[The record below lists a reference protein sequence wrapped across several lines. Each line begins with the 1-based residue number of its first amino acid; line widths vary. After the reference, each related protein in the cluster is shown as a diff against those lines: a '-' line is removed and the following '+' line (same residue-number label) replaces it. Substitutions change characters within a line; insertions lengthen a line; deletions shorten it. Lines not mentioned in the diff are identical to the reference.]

1 MEQKQ
6 LVFCTTSESLISE
19 SLISESNSMTYATL
33 GRVMNTLLTC
43 KPKKLLD
50 TISHLNPSPKI
61 DVSLEQSL
69 WFLYKYV
76 KDAAEKESSLDQSL
90 RFTGSKHG
98 NQVMTLLN
106 WLFEDEICFQALAND
121 LEAILS
127 RREDHF
133 ISLGWCT
140 LARSLIE
147 FEVTMD
153 KLVTR
158 GVRARYDA
166 LLKIF
171 CTCMSHLVA
180 IVCDGSTVQGEF
192 ELPTRLSV
200 AAADLILSL
209 TEALT
214 RTNSVVN
221 CSDDKQ
227 KAAGTG
233 ERNRPVT
240 LLPST
245 STKKKVNKVGKSSDF
260 TGMEM
265 KLLLWDHLDNLI
277 ILVERLTA
285 WSRKSRPLH
294 AKALEKVRRF
304 RNVEERSIAAFFLL
318 ETLWHVVA
326 LGRSQIRSAIYR
338 VIGAVLIRDSDNYA
352 EESPRNKESGRET
365 IIFFLNCLALLLG
378 RLHGKQF
385 ETTIEESGSRL
396 SQAIISQVWSN
407 ASSCLTNQQRASIFL
422 LNSVDDEVVDSSLCI
437 FKAVIFRTNSS
448 LSKHSADIRRISALL
463 PMLLH
468 LLDERDSAAKAVIK
482 LFAEYCSLSSDTQ
495 CLEEILKRLTSGN
508 VSQKRN
514 AVDFISNLIHMSK
527 ESDTVLP
534 PPMWQHLSFHLLEFL
549 QDEQMVINTQASN
562 LIPLIGADYTMPF
575 LFTTA
580 DPSFTLP
587 ALVCLIYSPLVR
599 VHSLASGTLIAL
611 LKNYKHNPD
620 VICMLLDCLS
630 KPSQNPDICDTADGV
645 EVNDYDLLCASLLL
659 VVSWKALGQKPDIDR
674 VLKLLPEWSKLVE
687 DWKVMIGPLIDKLF
701 AESSNAVI
709 VRFLSSISEHLAS
722 AADFVFQR
730 LISYSRRQK
739 EIVYKI
745 FNFQVIDANSETYDE
760 VDSLN
765 VDSGLLAS
773 ESTSSSVSCEYS
785 ALLDEGVYP
794 NYDAAEQQLDLFN
807 RLCPLLVVRLL
818 PLQVFSDLN
827 SRALYDEL
835 PTKLATYAEG
845 LPETTALPT
854 KVEVRSVYILP
865 SPDPTFWDFTGA
877 LSKFEFEDVRKLAAE
892 LCGRIHPKVLI
903 PIMSYQLKNATIA
916 KDLLKIK
923 ACVFSI
929 CTSLLVNGTDA
940 YAHPDMFRIR
950 KAIETI
956 LLWPSVDWDDISKAQ
971 HGCIDCLALMLCT
984 ELQATKAVKNSIS
997 SEVCFEQSIVSS
1009 GNSVA
1014 KDTVCSYVI
1023 HHLVCDEDIY
1033 VKLGR
1038 DEVAKAHLCFRLCM
1052 ANVLISACQK
1062 VPRASKKPFVSKIL
1076 PCVLHSVEEIADSE
1090 VRSACIQVF
1099 FSMVYHLKS
1108 LVLPYSSD
1116 LLKASIKSLREG
1128 SEKGRIA
1135 GAKLLASLMASEEAV
1150 LQKISGGLVEAR
1162 ALLQDI
1168 CSSDASLDVRKMCQG
1183 LLECF
1188 SV

>member
-1 MEQKQ
+1 MEEQ
-6 LVFCTTSESLISE
+6 LVLHKTSEPLISE
-19 SLISESNSMTYATL
+19 SSNSMTSATL
-33 GRVMNTLLTC
+33 GRVMNTLLTS
-43 KPKKLLD
+43 KPNKLLH

-61 DVSLEQSL
+61 APIAVSLEQSL
-69 WFLYKYV
+69 WFLFKYI
-76 KDAAEKESSLDQSL
+76 KDAAEKKSSLDQVLVPMIQHSL

-98 NQVMTLLN
+98 NQVMILLN
-106 WLFEDEICFQALAND
+106 WIFEDEICFQAIAND
-121 LEAILS
+121 LEAVLT
-127 RREDHF
+127 RKEDRY

-153 KLVTR
+153 KLVTHAYQTKPMKKDITEVFVMWEWNILLLC
-158 GVRARYDA
+158 GIRARYDA

-171 CTCMSHLVA
+171 CMCMSHLVA
-180 IVCDGSTVQGEF
+180 IVRDGSTVQGEF

-209 TEALT
+209 TEALA
-214 RTNSVVN
+214 TNSVFS

-233 ERNRPVT
+233 ERNHPVT

-285 WSRKSRPLH
+285 WNRKSRPLH
-294 AKALEKVRRF
+294 AKALERVHRWLLGMQENYIHIQTKADSEMLKSGVLLLSSCWKHYGMLLHLEDHKF
-304 RNVEERSIAAFFLL
+304 AQQYIELL
-318 ETLWHVVA
+318 EQCLSGIQFYA
-326 LGRSQIRSAIYR
+326 
-338 VIGAVLIRDSDNYA
+338 DNYA
-352 EESPRNKESGRET
+352 EESPGNKESGKET

-378 RLHGKQF
+378 RLNGKQF
-385 ETTIEESGSRL
+385 ETTIEEYGSRL
-396 SQAIISQVWSN
+396 SQAIISQ
-407 ASSCLTNQQRASIFL
+407 
-422 LNSVDDEVVDSSLCI
+422 LNNVDDEVIDSSLCI

-448 LSKHSADIRRISALL
+448 LSKHSADLRQIDAVL

-482 LFAEYCSLSSDTQ
+482 LFAEYCSISSDTQ
-495 CLEEILKRLTSGN
+495 CLEEILKRLISGS

-514 AVDFISNLIHMSK
+514 AVDFISDLINMSM

-534 PPMWQHLSFHLLEFL
+534 PPMWQHLSCHLLEFL

-562 LIPLIGADYTMPF
+562 LIPLI
-575 LFTTA
+575 
-580 DPSFTLP
+580 DPSFTLS
-587 ALVCLIYSPLVR
+587 ALVCLIYSPLER
-599 VHSLASGTLIAL
+599 VHSLASGALIAL

-620 VICMLLDCLS
+620 IICMLLDCLS
-630 KPSQNPDICDTADGV
+630 KPSQNPDICVTADGV
-645 EVNDYDLLCASLLL
+645 E
-659 VVSWKALGQKPDIDR
+659 GQKPDIDR
-674 VLKLLPEWSKLVE
+674 VLKLLPEWSKMLFLDFLVLSLYNVHSGKSYSKASIRMDVE

-701 AESSNAVI
+701 AEPSNAVI

-722 AADFVFQR
+722 VADFVFQR

-739 EIVYKI
+739 
-745 FNFQVIDANSETYDE
+745 
-760 VDSLN
+760 DS
-765 VDSGLLAS
+765 
-773 ESTSSSVSCEYS
+773 
-785 ALLDEGVYP
+785 LDEGVYP
-794 NYDAAEQQLDLFN
+794 NYDAEERQLDLFN
-807 RLCPLLVVRLL
+807 RLCPLLVMRLL
-818 PLQVFSDLN
+818 PLQVFNDLN
-827 SRALYDEL
+827 SYALYDEL
-835 PTKLATYAEG
+835 PTKLSTHDDECLGTQSTECVAG
-845 LPETTALPT
+845 LLIN
-854 KVEVRSVYILP
+854 R
-865 SPDPTFWDFTGA
+865 A
-877 LSKFEFEDVRKLAAE
+877 LSKFEFEDVRRLAAE

-903 PIMSYQLKNATIA
+903 PIMSYQLKNATNA

-923 ACVFSI
+923 ACLFSI

-956 LLWPSVDWDDISKAQ
+956 LLWPSMDGDDISKAQ

-997 SEVCFEQSIVSS
+997 SEVCFEPSIVSS
-1009 GNSVA
+1009 GDSVT
-1014 KDTVCSYVI
+1014 KSSVCSYVI
-1023 HHLVCDEDIY
+1023 HELVCDEDIS

-1038 DEVAKAHLCFRLCM
+1038 NEVAKAHLSFRLCM

-1062 VPRASKKPFVSKIL
+1062 VPNAIKKPYVSKVL
-1076 PCVLHSVEEIADSE
+1076 PRVLHSVEDIVDPE

-1108 LVLPYSSD
+1108 LVLPYSSN
-1116 LLKASIKSLREG
+1116 LLKASLKSLREG
-1128 SEKGRIA
+1128 SEKERIA

-1150 LQKISGGLVEAR
+1150 LQNISGGLVEAR

-1168 CSSDASLDVRKMCQG
+1168 CSSDPSLDVRKMCQR
-1183 LLECF
+1183 LLVCLI

>member
-1 MEQKQ
+1 MEEDEQRQ
-6 LVFCTTSESLISE
+6 QV
-19 SLISESNSMTYATL
+19 SESNSMTSATL

-43 KPKKLLD
+43 KPKKLQE
-50 TISHLNPSPKI
+50 TISHLEPSPKI
-61 DVSLEQSL
+61 APIGVSLVQSL
-69 WFLYKYV
+69 WFLSKHV
-76 KDAAEKESSLDQSL
+76 KDAAEKESYLDQVLVPMIQHSL

-98 NQVMTLLN
+98 NQVMILLN
-106 WLFEDEICFQALAND
+106 WLFEDEISFQALAND
-121 LEAILS
+121 LKYILS
-127 RREDHF
+127 RKEDRY

-158 GVRARYDA
+158 GVRCRYDA

-171 CTCMSHLVA
+171 CTCMSHLVS
-180 IVCDGSTVQGEF
+180 IVYDGSTVQGEF

-200 AAADLILSL
+200 AAADLVLSL
-209 TEALT
+209 TEALA
-214 RTNSVVN
+214 RANSVFN
-221 CSDDKQ
+221 CSDDKR
-227 KAAGTG
+227 KAAATG
-233 ERNRPVT
+233 ERNLPVM

-245 STKKKVNKVGKSSDF
+245 PTKKKVNNISKSSDYE
-260 TGMEM
+260 GMEM

-294 AKALEKVRRF
+294 AKALERVCKWLRGMQENYIHEQTKADSEMLKRGVLLLSSCWKHYGMLLHLEDNKF
-304 RNVEERSIAAFFLL
+304 PQQYTELL
-318 ETLWHVVA
+318 EQYLSGIQFYA
-326 LGRSQIRSAIYR
+326 
-338 VIGAVLIRDSDNYA
+338 DNYA

-385 ETTIEESGSRL
+385 ETTIEEYGSRL
-396 SQAIISQVWSN
+396 SEAIISQ
-407 ASSCLTNQQRASIFL
+407 
-422 LNSVDDEVVDSSLCI
+422 LNSVDDEVIDSSLCI

-448 LSKHSADIRRISALL
+448 LSKHSADIRQINALL
-463 PMLLH
+463 PMLLD

-482 LFAEYCSLSSDTQ
+482 LLAEYCSISSDTQ
-495 CLEEILKRLTSGN
+495 CLGEILKRLISGN

-514 AVDFISNLIHMSK
+514 AVDFISDFIHMSMQ
-527 ESDTVLP
+527 SDTVLP
-534 PPMWQHLSFHLLEFL
+534 PPIWQRLSCHLLEFL
-549 QDEQMVINTQASN
+549 QDEQMVISTQASS
-562 LIPLIGADYTMPF
+562 LIPLI
-575 LFTTA
+575 

-587 ALVCLIYSPLVR
+587 ALVCLIYLPLER

-620 VICMLLDCLS
+620 VICLLLDCLS
-630 KPSQNPDICDTADGV
+630 KPSENPDICDAADGV
-645 EVNDYDLLCASLLL
+645 EG
-659 VVSWKALGQKPDIDR
+659 KKTDIDR
-674 VLKLLPEWSKLVE
+674 VLKLLPEWSKMVE

-701 AESSNAVI
+701 AEPSNAVI

-722 AADFVFQR
+722 ATDFVFQR
-730 LISYSRRQK
+730 IISYSRRQK
-739 EIVYKI
+739 EERKMDLYMV
-745 FNFQVIDANSETYDE
+745 FIDLEKAYDKVMREVLWRCLETRCVPIMYIRAIKVCMMELRPRLGD
-760 VDSLN
+760 DIGG
-765 VDSGLLAS
+765 DSGNREIDENVAHRIGAGVDHFDS
-773 ESTSSSVSCEYS
+773 MSSSP
-785 ALLDEGVYP
+785 DEGVYP
-794 NYDAAEQQLDLFN
+794 NYDAPEGQIDLFN

-818 PLQVFSDLN
+818 PLQVFNDLN
-827 SRALYDEL
+827 SSALYDEL
-835 PTKLATYAEG
+835 PTKLAHDDECLRTQSTECVAG
-845 LPETTALPT
+845 LLIN
-854 KVEVRSVYILP
+854 R
-865 SPDPTFWDFTGA
+865 A
-877 LSKFEFEDVRKLAAE
+877 LSKFEFEDVRRLAAE

-903 PIMSYQLKNATIA
+903 PIMSYQLKNATST

-923 ACVFSI
+923 ACLFSI

-940 YAHPDMFRIR
+940 YAHPDMFWIC

-956 LLWPSVDWDDISKAQ
+956 LFWPSVDGDDISKAQ

-997 SEVCFEQSIVSS
+997 IEVCFEQSIVSS
-1009 GNSVA
+1009 GDSLT
-1014 KDTVCSYVI
+1014 KSSVCSYVI
-1023 HHLVCDEDIY
+1023 HHLVCGEDIS
-1033 VKLGR
+1033 VMLGR
-1038 DEVAKAHLCFRLCM
+1038 NEVVKAHHSFRLCM

-1062 VPRASKKPFVSKIL
+1062 VPSASKKPFVSKIL
-1076 PCVLHSVEEIADSE
+1076 PRVLHSVEEIANSE

-1116 LLKASIKSLREG
+1116 LLKVSIKSLREG
-1128 SEKGRIA
+1128 SEKERIA

-1162 ALLQDI
+1162 TLLQDI
-1168 CSSDASLDVRKMCQG
+1168 CSSDLPLDARKMCQR
-1183 LLECF
+1183 LLVCLT
-1188 SV
+1188 SL

>member
-1 MEQKQ
+1 MEEQ
-6 LVFCTTSESLISE
+6 LVLHTTSEPLISE
-19 SLISESNSMTYATL
+19 SSNSMTSATL
-33 GRVMNTLLTC
+33 GRVMNTLLTS
-43 KPKKLLD
+43 KPNKLLH

-61 DVSLEQSL
+61 APIAVSLEQSL
-69 WFLYKYV
+69 WFLFKYI
-76 KDAAEKESSLDQSL
+76 KDAAEKKSSLDQVLVPMIQHSL

-98 NQVMTLLN
+98 NQVMILLN

-121 LEAILS
+121 LEAVLT
-127 RREDHF
+127 RKEDRY

-153 KLVTR
+153 KLVTH
-158 GVRARYDA
+158 GIRARYDA

-171 CTCMSHLVA
+171 CMCMSHLVA
-180 IVCDGSTVQGEF
+180 IVRDGSTAQGEF

-209 TEALT
+209 TEALA
-214 RTNSVVN
+214 TNSVFS

-227 KAAGTG
+227 KAA
-233 ERNRPVT
+233 
-240 LLPST
+240 
-245 STKKKVNKVGKSSDF
+245 
-260 TGMEM
+260 GMEM

-294 AKALEKVRRF
+294 AKALERVHRWLLGTQENYIHIQTKADSEMLKSGVLLLSSCWKHYGMLLHLEDHKF
-304 RNVEERSIAAFFLL
+304 AQQYTELL
-318 ETLWHVVA
+318 EQYLSGIQFYA
-326 LGRSQIRSAIYR
+326 
-338 VIGAVLIRDSDNYA
+338 DNYA
-352 EESPRNKESGRET
+352 EESPGNKESGKET

-378 RLHGKQF
+378 RLNGKQF
-385 ETTIEESGSRL
+385 ETTIEEYGSRL
-396 SQAIISQVWSN
+396 SQAIISQ
-407 ASSCLTNQQRASIFL
+407 
-422 LNSVDDEVVDSSLCI
+422 LNNVDDEVIDSSLCI

-448 LSKHSADIRRISALL
+448 LSKHSADLRQINAVL

-482 LFAEYCSLSSDTQ
+482 LFAEYCSISSDTQ
-495 CLEEILKRLTSGN
+495 CLEEILKRLISGS

-514 AVDFISNLIHMSK
+514 AVDFISDLIHMSM

-534 PPMWQHLSFHLLEFL
+534 PPMWQHLSYHLLEFL

-562 LIPLIGADYTMPF
+562 LIPLI
-575 LFTTA
+575 

-587 ALVCLIYSPLVR
+587 ALVCLIYSPLER
-599 VHSLASGTLIAL
+599 VHSLASGALIAL

-620 VICMLLDCLS
+620 IICMLLDCLS
-630 KPSQNPDICDTADGV
+630 KPSQNPDKCVTADGV
-645 EVNDYDLLCASLLL
+645 E
-659 VVSWKALGQKPDIDR
+659 GQKPDIDR
-674 VLKLLPEWSKLVE
+674 VLKLLLEWSKMLFLDFLVLSLYNVHSGKSYSKASIRMDVE

-701 AESSNAVI
+701 AEPSNAVI

-722 AADFVFQR
+722 VADFVFQR

-739 EIVYKI
+739 
-745 FNFQVIDANSETYDE
+745 
-760 VDSLN
+760 DS
-765 VDSGLLAS
+765 
-773 ESTSSSVSCEYS
+773 
-785 ALLDEGVYP
+785 LDEGVYP
-794 NYDAAEQQLDLFN
+794 NYDAEERQLDLFN
-807 RLCPLLVVRLL
+807 RLCPLLVMRLL
-818 PLQVFSDLN
+818 PLQVFNNLN
-827 SRALYDEL
+827 SYALYDEL
-835 PTKLATYAEG
+835 PTKLATHDDECLGTQSTECVAG
-845 LPETTALPT
+845 LLIN
-854 KVEVRSVYILP
+854 R
-865 SPDPTFWDFTGA
+865 A
-877 LSKFEFEDVRKLAAE
+877 LSKFEFEDVRRLAAE

-903 PIMSYQLKNATIA
+903 PIMSYQLKNATNA

-923 ACVFSI
+923 ACLFSI

-956 LLWPSVDWDDISKAQ
+956 LLWPSMDGDDISKAQ

-997 SEVCFEQSIVSS
+997 SEVCFEPSIVSS
-1009 GNSVA
+1009 GDSVT
-1014 KDTVCSYVI
+1014 KSSVCSYVI
-1023 HHLVCDEDIY
+1023 HELVCDEDRS

-1038 DEVAKAHLCFRLCM
+1038 NEVAKAHLSFRLCM
-1052 ANVLISACQK
+1052 ANVLISVCQK
-1062 VPRASKKPFVSKIL
+1062 VPNAIKKPFVSKVL
-1076 PCVLHSVEEIADSE
+1076 PRVLHSVEDIVDPE

-1108 LVLPYSSD
+1108 LVLPYSSN
-1116 LLKASIKSLREG
+1116 LLKASLKSLREG
-1128 SEKGRIA
+1128 SEKERIA

-1150 LQKISGGLVEAR
+1150 LQNISGGLVEAR

-1168 CSSDASLDVRKMCQG
+1168 CSSDPSLDVRKMCQR
-1183 LLECF
+1183 LLVCLI

>member
-1 MEQKQ
+1 MEEQ
-6 LVFCTTSESLISE
+6 LVLHTTSEPLISE
-19 SLISESNSMTYATL
+19 SSNSMTSATL
-33 GRVMNTLLTC
+33 GRVMNTLLTS
-43 KPKKLLD
+43 KPNKLLH

-61 DVSLEQSL
+61 APIAVSLEQSL
-69 WFLYKYV
+69 WFLFKYI
-76 KDAAEKESSLDQSL
+76 KDAAEKKSSLDQVLVPMIQHSL

-98 NQVMTLLN
+98 NQVMILLN

-121 LEAILS
+121 LEAVLT
-127 RREDHF
+127 RKEDRY

-153 KLVTR
+153 KLVTH
-158 GVRARYDA
+158 GIRARYDA

-171 CTCMSHLVA
+171 CMCMSHLVA
-180 IVCDGSTVQGEF
+180 IVRDGSTAQGEF

-209 TEALT
+209 TEALA
-214 RTNSVVN
+214 TNSVFS

-245 STKKKVNKVGKSSDF
+245 STKKKVNKVSKSSDF

-294 AKALEKVRRF
+294 AKALERVHRWLLGTQENYIHIQTKADSEMLKSGVLLLSSCWKHYGMLLHLEDHKF
-304 RNVEERSIAAFFLL
+304 AQQYTELL
-318 ETLWHVVA
+318 EQYLSGIQFYA
-326 LGRSQIRSAIYR
+326 
-338 VIGAVLIRDSDNYA
+338 DNYA
-352 EESPRNKESGRET
+352 EESPGNKESGKET

-378 RLHGKQF
+378 RLNGKQF
-385 ETTIEESGSRL
+385 ETTIEEYGSRL
-396 SQAIISQVWSN
+396 SQAIISQ
-407 ASSCLTNQQRASIFL
+407 
-422 LNSVDDEVVDSSLCI
+422 LNNVDDEVIDSSLCI

-448 LSKHSADIRRISALL
+448 LSKHSADLRQINAVL

-482 LFAEYCSLSSDTQ
+482 LFAEYCSISSDTQ
-495 CLEEILKRLTSGN
+495 CLEEILKRLISGS

-514 AVDFISNLIHMSK
+514 AVDFISDLIHMSM

-534 PPMWQHLSFHLLEFL
+534 PPMWQHLSYHLLEFL

-562 LIPLIGADYTMPF
+562 LIPLI
-575 LFTTA
+575 

-587 ALVCLIYSPLVR
+587 ALVCLIYSPLER
-599 VHSLASGTLIAL
+599 VHSLASGALIAL

-620 VICMLLDCLS
+620 IICMLLDCLS
-630 KPSQNPDICDTADGV
+630 KPSQNPDKCVTADGV
-645 EVNDYDLLCASLLL
+645 E
-659 VVSWKALGQKPDIDR
+659 GQKPDIDR
-674 VLKLLPEWSKLVE
+674 VLKLLLEWSKMLFLDFLVLSLYNVHSGKSYSKASIRMDVE

-701 AESSNAVI
+701 AEPSNAVI

-722 AADFVFQR
+722 VADFVFQR

-739 EIVYKI
+739 
-745 FNFQVIDANSETYDE
+745 
-760 VDSLN
+760 DS
-765 VDSGLLAS
+765 
-773 ESTSSSVSCEYS
+773 
-785 ALLDEGVYP
+785 LDEGVYP
-794 NYDAAEQQLDLFN
+794 NYDAEERQLDLFN
-807 RLCPLLVVRLL
+807 RLCPLLVMRLL
-818 PLQVFSDLN
+818 PLQVFNNLN
-827 SRALYDEL
+827 SYALYDEL
-835 PTKLATYAEG
+835 PTKLATHDDECLGTQSTECVAG
-845 LPETTALPT
+845 LLIN
-854 KVEVRSVYILP
+854 R
-865 SPDPTFWDFTGA
+865 A
-877 LSKFEFEDVRKLAAE
+877 LSKFEFEDVRRLAAE

-903 PIMSYQLKNATIA
+903 PIMSYQLKNATNA

-923 ACVFSI
+923 ACLFSI

-956 LLWPSVDWDDISKAQ
+956 LLWPSMDGDDISKAQ

-997 SEVCFEQSIVSS
+997 SEVCFEPSIVSS
-1009 GNSVA
+1009 GDSVT
-1014 KDTVCSYVI
+1014 KSSVCSYVI
-1023 HHLVCDEDIY
+1023 HELVCDEDRS

-1038 DEVAKAHLCFRLCM
+1038 NEVAKAHLSFRLCM
-1052 ANVLISACQK
+1052 ANVLISVCQK
-1062 VPRASKKPFVSKIL
+1062 VPNAIKKPFVSKVL
-1076 PCVLHSVEEIADSE
+1076 PRVLHSVEDIVDPE

-1108 LVLPYSSD
+1108 LVLPYSSN
-1116 LLKASIKSLREG
+1116 LLKASLKSLREG
-1128 SEKGRIA
+1128 SEKERIA

-1150 LQKISGGLVEAR
+1150 LQNISGGLVEAR

-1168 CSSDASLDVRKMCQG
+1168 CSSDPSLDVRKMCQR
-1183 LLECF
+1183 LLVCLI

>member
-1 MEQKQ
+1 MEEDEQRQ
-6 LVFCTTSESLISE
+6 QV
-19 SLISESNSMTYATL
+19 SESNSMTSATL

-43 KPKKLLD
+43 KPKKLQE
-50 TISHLNPSPKI
+50 TISHLEPSPKI
-61 DVSLEQSL
+61 APIGVSLVQSL
-69 WFLYKYV
+69 WFLSKYV
-76 KDAAEKESSLDQSL
+76 KDAAEKESYLDQVLVPMIQHSL

-98 NQVMTLLN
+98 NQVMILLN
-106 WLFEDEICFQALAND
+106 WLFEDEISFQALAND
-121 LEAILS
+121 LKSILS
-127 RREDHF
+127 RKEDRY

-158 GVRARYDA
+158 GVRCRYDA

-171 CTCMSHLVA
+171 CTCMSHLVS
-180 IVCDGSTVQGEF
+180 IVYDGSTVQGEF

-200 AAADLILSL
+200 AAADLVLSL
-209 TEALT
+209 TEALA
-214 RTNSVVN
+214 RTNSVFN
-221 CSDDKQ
+221 CSDDKR
-227 KAAGTG
+227 KAAATG
-233 ERNRPVT
+233 ERNLLVM

-245 STKKKVNKVGKSSDF
+245 PTKKKVNNISKSSDYE
-260 TGMEM
+260 GMEM

-294 AKALEKVRRF
+294 AKALERVCKWLRGMQENYIHEQTKTDSEMLKRGVLLLSSCWKHYGMLLHLEDNKF
-304 RNVEERSIAAFFLL
+304 PQQYTELL
-318 ETLWHVVA
+318 EQYLSGIQFYA
-326 LGRSQIRSAIYR
+326 
-338 VIGAVLIRDSDNYA
+338 DNYA

-385 ETTIEESGSRL
+385 ETTIEEYGSRL
-396 SQAIISQVWSN
+396 SEAIISQ
-407 ASSCLTNQQRASIFL
+407 
-422 LNSVDDEVVDSSLCI
+422 LNSVDDEVIDSSLCI

-448 LSKHSADIRRISALL
+448 LSKHSADIRQINAQL
-463 PMLLH
+463 PMLLD

-482 LFAEYCSLSSDTQ
+482 LLAEYCSISSDTQ
-495 CLEEILKRLTSGN
+495 CLGEILKRLISGN

-514 AVDFISNLIHMSK
+514 AVDFISDLIHMSMQ
-527 ESDTVLP
+527 SDTVLP
-534 PPMWQHLSFHLLEFL
+534 PPIWQRLSCHLLEFL
-549 QDEQMVINTQASN
+549 QDEQMVISTQASS
-562 LIPLIGADYTMPF
+562 LIPLI
-575 LFTTA
+575 

-587 ALVCLIYSPLVR
+587 ALVCLIYSPLER

-620 VICMLLDCLS
+620 VICLLLDCLS
-630 KPSQNPDICDTADGV
+630 KPSENPDICDTADGV
-645 EVNDYDLLCASLLL
+645 EG
-659 VVSWKALGQKPDIDR
+659 KKTDIDR
-674 VLKLLPEWSKLVE
+674 VLKLLPEWSKMVE

-701 AESSNAVI
+701 AEPSNAVI

-722 AADFVFQR
+722 ATDFVFQR
-730 LISYSRRQK
+730 IISYSRRQK
-739 EIVYKI
+739 
-745 FNFQVIDANSETYDE
+745 
-760 VDSLN
+760 DSP
-765 VDSGLLAS
+765 
-773 ESTSSSVSCEYS
+773 
-785 ALLDEGVYP
+785 DEGVYP
-794 NYDAAEQQLDLFN
+794 NYDAPEGQIDLFN

-818 PLQVFSDLN
+818 PLQVFNDLN
-827 SRALYDEL
+827 SSALYDEL
-835 PTKLATYAEG
+835 PTKLAHDDECLRTQSTECVAG
-845 LPETTALPT
+845 LLIN
-854 KVEVRSVYILP
+854 R
-865 SPDPTFWDFTGA
+865 A
-877 LSKFEFEDVRKLAAE
+877 LSKFEFEDVRRLAAE

-903 PIMSYQLKNATIA
+903 PIMSYQLKNATSA

-923 ACVFSI
+923 ACLFSI

-940 YAHPDMFRIR
+940 YAHPDMFWIR

-956 LLWPSVDWDDISKAQ
+956 LLWPSVDGDDISKAQ

-997 SEVCFEQSIVSS
+997 IEVCFEQSIVSS
-1009 GNSVA
+1009 GDSLT
-1014 KDTVCSYVI
+1014 KGSVCSYVI
-1023 HHLVCDEDIY
+1023 HHLVCGEDIS
-1033 VKLGR
+1033 VMLGR
-1038 DEVAKAHLCFRLCM
+1038 NEVVKAHHSFRLCM

-1062 VPRASKKPFVSKIL
+1062 VPCASKKPFVSKIL
-1076 PCVLHSVEEIADSE
+1076 PRVLHSVEEIANSE

-1116 LLKASIKSLREG
+1116 LLKVSIKSLREG
-1128 SEKGRIA
+1128 SEKERIA

-1162 ALLQDI
+1162 TLLQDI
-1168 CSSDASLDVRKMCQG
+1168 CSSDLPLDVRKMCQR
-1183 LLECF
+1183 LLVCLT
-1188 SV
+1188 SL

>member
-6 LVFCTTSESLISE
+6 LVFCTTSEP
-19 SLISESNSMTYATL
+19 LISESNSMTYATL
-33 GRVMNTLLTC
+33 GRVMNTLLTS

-69 WFLYKYV
+69 WFLCKYV
-76 KDAAEKESSLDQSL
+76 KDAAEKESSLDQVLVPMIQHSL

-214 RTNSVVN
+214 RTNSVFN

-233 ERNRPVT
+233 EKNRPVT

-294 AKALEKVRRF
+294 AKALEKVRRWLLGTQENYIHIHTKADSEMLKSGVLLLSSCWKHYGMLLHLEDHKF
-304 RNVEERSIAAFFLL
+304 AQQYTELL
-318 ETLWHVVA
+318 EQYLSGIQFYA
-326 LGRSQIRSAIYR
+326 
-338 VIGAVLIRDSDNYA
+338 DNYA

-385 ETTIEESGSRL
+385 ETTIEEYGSRL
-396 SQAIISQVWSN
+396 FQAIISQ
-407 ASSCLTNQQRASIFL
+407 

-482 LFAEYCSLSSDTQ
+482 LFAEYCFISSDTQ

-562 LIPLIGADYTMPF
+562 LIPLI
-575 LFTTA
+575 

-587 ALVCLIYSPLVR
+587 ALVCLMYSPLVR

-645 EVNDYDLLCASLLL
+645 E
-659 VVSWKALGQKPDIDR
+659 GQKPDIDR

-739 EIVYKI
+739 
-745 FNFQVIDANSETYDE
+745 D
-760 VDSLN
+760 
-765 VDSGLLAS
+765 
-773 ESTSSSVSCEYS
+773 
-785 ALLDEGVYP
+785 LDEGVYP

-818 PLQVFSDLN
+818 PLQVFGDLN

-835 PTKLATYAEG
+835 PTKLATYDDECLGTQSTECVAG
-845 LPETTALPT
+845 LLIN
-854 KVEVRSVYILP
+854 R
-865 SPDPTFWDFTGA
+865 A

-1014 KDTVCSYVI
+1014 KGTVCSYVI

-1062 VPRASKKPFVSKIL
+1062 VPHASKKPFVSKIL
-1076 PCVLHSVEEIADSE
+1076 PCVLHYVEEIADSE

-1128 SEKGRIA
+1128 SEKERIA

-1168 CSSDASLDVRKMCQG
+1168 CSSDASLDVRKMCQR